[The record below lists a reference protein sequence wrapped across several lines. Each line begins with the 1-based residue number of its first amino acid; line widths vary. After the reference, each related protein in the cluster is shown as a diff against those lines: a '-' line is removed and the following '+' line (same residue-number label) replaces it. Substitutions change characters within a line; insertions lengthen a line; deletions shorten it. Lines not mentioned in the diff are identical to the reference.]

1 MMNGQ
6 ELLTAVREG
15 IPVKVVLCD
24 NEVHGSILKGQLDRY
39 GEESSIAT
47 RMGSPDFAKIAE
59 GYGARAWTVRRTAEW
74 RPAFAAAAAPEGPT
88 LIRLLFDARHIA
100 PYGNQKGAGLPPPPR
115 PGRSPSPGGGG
126 G

>member
-74 RPAFAAAAAPEGPT
+74 RPAFAAALAPEGPT
-88 LIRLLFDARHIA
+88 LLPLPVAARDIPPSGHRKDAVAR
-100 PYGNQKGAGLPPPPR
+100 R
-115 PGRSPSPGGGG
+115 PDGPGPAHAPGGPG
-126 G
+126 

>member
-39 GEESSIAT
+39 GEESSIAI

-59 GYGARAWTVRRTAEW
+59 GYGARAWTVRRLADW
-74 RPAFAAAAAPEGPT
+74 RPAFVAALRHEGPHP
-88 LIRLLFDARHIA
+88 IRHLFDACDLA
-100 PYGNQKGAGLPPPPR
+100 PSGHEKVTVSADERGE
-115 PGRSPSPGGGG
+115 
-126 G
+126 

>member
-1 MMNGQ
+1 MGCGVPGGLGAALATNDGRPVVVFVGDGGFMMNGQ

-47 RMGSPDFAKIAE
+47 RMGRPDRSE
-59 GYGARAWTVRRTAEW
+59 ERRVGKECVSTGRSGW
-74 RPAFAAAAAPEGPT
+74 RPY
-88 LIRLLFDARHIA
+88 H
-100 PYGNQKGAGLPPPPR
+100 
-115 PGRSPSPGGGG
+115 
-126 G
+126 